1 MKYIRLTLINIVA
14 IGILHLGGFLFSILT
29 DGVYEGI
36 AYLLVLITPIT
47 LFIGNYLLKE
57 KLQPESQSNL
67 IFILIGSIG
76 SLFLHFLFSNVQ
88 FENGLPYDP
97 SRDNMSTALVLF
109 LYKAVFVQCFIGA
122 VLYEWRLY
130 KKKNSNT

>member
-1 MKYIRLTLINIVA
+1 MKCIRLTLINIVA

-29 DGVYEGI
+29 DQVYRFI
-36 AYLLVLITPIT
+36 AYLLVLVTPFI
-47 LFIGNYLLKE
+47 LFMSNYFLRE

-122 VLYEWRLY
+122 TLYEWRLY